1 MKQHSALTEILTL
14 DPERDHQRIMFL
26 CAAHEFPFD
35 MVRAL
40 EFALF
45 RTFAVPSIG
54 ALLDRTGEFSQ
65 RAQKRYDDTD
75 LIMSQIYEY
84 GYDSERGRAALARM
98 NAIHGRFKIA
108 NDDFR
113 YVLSTFI
120 LEPIRWIDRF
130 GWRRMVEQE
139 RQGLY
144 FFWREVGQRMSIQDI
159 PPSLAA
165 YEQFNLEYEQT
176 RFRYSD
182 ASCRTAAA
190 TRDMLLAWFLPQP
203 FWPLGQPFVYALM
216 DERLCTAFNFPPPSS
231 ALRGFVERMLRLRAR
246 AVRWLPERRQPLL
259 RSSLPHRSYP
269 HGYRTAELGSS
280 PTQASNDSRNSPSR

>member
-1 MKQHSALTEILTL
+1 MKQQHRALNEILQL

-35 MVRAL
+35 MVRSL

-84 GYDSERGRAALARM
+84 GYDSERGRVALAQM
-98 NAIHGRFKIA
+98 NRIHGRFKIA
-108 NDDFR
+108 NNDFR

-144 FFWREVGQRMSIQDI
+144 YFWREIGKRMGIQDI
-159 PPSLAA
+159 PPSLTE
-165 YEQFNLEYEQT
+165 YEQFNLEYEQ
-176 RFRYSD
+176 RCFRYSD
-182 ASCRTAAA
+182 ASRRTAAA
-190 TRDMLLAWFLPQP
+190 TRDLFLSWLLPKP
-203 FWPLGQPFVYALM
+203 FWPLGEPFVYALM
-216 DERLCTAFNFPPPSS
+216 DERLCKAFNFPQPSRGMR
-231 ALRGFVERMLRLRAR
+231 ALVEGALRLRSR

-269 HGYRTAELGSS
+269 QGYCTKELG
-280 PTQASNDSRNSPSR
+280 PASAVNDPH

>member
-1 MKQHSALTEILTL
+1 MKRHHNALTEILQL
-14 DPERDHQRIMFL
+14 DPARDHQRIMFL

-35 MVRAL
+35 MVRSL

-54 ALLDRTGEFSQ
+54 ALLDRTGEFRE

-84 GYDSERGRAALARM
+84 GYDSERGRAALAHM
-98 NAIHGRFKIA
+98 NSIHGRFKIA

-139 RQGLY
+139 RQALY
-144 FFWREVGQRMSIQDI
+144 YFWREVGKRMGIQDI
-159 PPSLAA
+159 PPSLAE
-165 YEQFNLEYEQT
+165 YEQFNIEYEQT

-182 ASCRTAAA
+182 ASRRTAAA
-190 TRDMLLAWFLPQP
+190 TRDMLLAWFLPKP
-203 FWPLGQPFVYALM
+203 LWPLGEPFVYALM
-216 DERLCTAFNFPPPSS
+216 DERLCTTFNFPKPSRGMR
-231 ALRGFVERMLRLRAR
+231 ALVEGTLRLRAR
-246 AVRWLPERRQPLL
+246 AVRLLPERRQPLL
-259 RSSLPHRSYP
+259 RSSLSHRSYP
-269 HGYRTAELGSS
+269 HGYSTAELGPPPSS
-280 PTQASNDSRNSPSR
+280 AKS

>member
-1 MKQHSALTEILTL
+1 MPKHQVLTEIAQL

-26 CAAHEFPFD
+26 CAAYEFPFD
-35 MVRAL
+35 MVRSL

-54 ALLDRTGEFSQ
+54 ALLDRTGEFKE

-98 NAIHGRFKIA
+98 NALHGRFKIA

-144 FFWREVGQRMSIQDI
+144 YFWREVGRRMNIQDI
-159 PPSLAA
+159 PPSLAE
-165 YEQFNLEYEQT
+165 YEQFNVEYEQT

-182 ASCRTAAA
+182 ASRRTAAA
-190 TRDMLLAWFLPQP
+190 TRDLFLSWLLP
-203 FWPLGQPFVYALM
+203 
-216 DERLCTAFNFPPPSS
+216 
-231 ALRGFVERMLRLRAR
+231 
-246 AVRWLPERRQPLL
+246 
-259 RSSLPHRSYP
+259 
-269 HGYRTAELGSS
+269 
-280 PTQASNDSRNSPSR
+280 

>member
-1 MKQHSALTEILTL
+1 MMKQPHTALTEILQL

-35 MVRAL
+35 MVRSL

-84 GYDSERGRAALARM
+84 GYDSERGRAALAHM
-98 NAIHGRFKIA
+98 NSIHGRFKIA

-120 LEPIRWIDRF
+120 LEPMRWIDRF

-144 FFWREVGQRMSIQDI
+144 YFWREVGKRMGIQDI

-165 YEQFNLEYEQT
+165 YERFNVEYEQT

-182 ASCRTAAA
+182 ASRRIAAA
-190 TRDMLLAWFLPQP
+190 TRDMLLAWFLPKLL
-203 FWPLGQPFVYALM
+203 WPLGEPFVYALM
-216 DERLCTAFNFPPPSS
+216 DERLCTAFNFPQPS
-231 ALRGFVERMLRLRAR
+231 RGMRTLVEGTLRLRAR

-269 HGYRTAELGSS
+269 HGYSTAELGPPPSS
-280 PTQASNDSRNSPSR
+280 AKS

>member
-35 MVRAL
+35 MVRSL

-98 NAIHGRFKIA
+98 NSIHGRFKIA

-120 LEPIRWIDRF
+120 LEPMRWIDRF

-144 FFWREVGQRMSIQDI
+144 YFWREVGRRMNIQDI
-159 PPSLAA
+159 PPSLAE
-165 YEQFNLEYEQT
+165 YEQFNIEYEQS

-182 ASCRTAAA
+182 ASHRTAAA
-190 TRDMLLAWFLPQP
+190 TRDMLLAWFLPKSL
-203 FWPLGQPFVYALM
+203 WPLGEPFVYALM
-216 DERLCTAFNFPPPSS
+216 DERLCTAFNFPAPSPGMR
-231 ALRGFVERMLRLRAR
+231 ALVEGTLRLRAR
-246 AVRWLPERRQPLL
+246 AVRWLPERRRSLL

-269 HGYRTAELGSS
+269 NGYRTEDLGPPASS
-280 PTQASNDSRNSPSR
+280 AKS

>member
-1 MKQHSALTEILTL
+1 MKQRHNALAEILQL

-54 ALLDRTGEFSQ
+54 ALLDRTGEFKE

-98 NAIHGRFKIA
+98 NSIHGRFKIA

-120 LEPIRWIDRF
+120 LEPMRWIDRF
-130 GWRRMVEQE
+130 GWRRMVEHE
-139 RQGLY
+139 RQALY
-144 FFWREVGQRMSIQDI
+144 YFWREVGRRMNIQDI
-159 PPSLAA
+159 PPSLAE
-165 YEQFNLEYEQT
+165 YEQFNVEYEQT

-182 ASCRTAAA
+182 ASRRTGAA
-190 TRDMLLAWFLPQP
+190 TRDLFLSWLLPKPL
-203 FWPLGQPFVYALM
+203 WPLGAPFVYALM
-216 DERLCTAFNFPPPSS
+216 DDRLCAAFNFPQPSRGMR
-231 ALRGFVERMLRLRAR
+231 ALVEGTLRMRAR

-259 RSSLPHRSYP
+259 RSALPHPSYP
-269 HGYRTAELGSS
+269 QGYRTEELG
-280 PTQASNDSRNSPSR
+280 PPGTTAAP

>member
-1 MKQHSALTEILTL
+1 MMKQRHQALVEILQL

-35 MVRAL
+35 MVRSL

-54 ALLDRTGEFSQ
+54 ALLDRTGEFRQ

-98 NAIHGRFKIA
+98 NSIHGRFKIA

-144 FFWREVGQRMSIQDI
+144 YFWRAVGTRMNIQDI
-159 PPSLAA
+159 PQSLAA
-165 YEQFNLEYEQT
+165 YEQFNVEYEQT

-182 ASCRTAAA
+182 ASRRTATA
-190 TRDMLLAWFLPQP
+190 TRDMLLAWFLPK
-203 FWPLGQPFVYALM
+203 PLWKLGAPFVYALL
-216 DERLCTAFNFPPPSS
+216 DERLCAAFNFPQPAPGMRALVTG
-231 ALRGFVERMLRLRAR
+231 ALRWRAR
-246 AVRWLPERRQPLL
+246 AVRWLPERRQPLR

-269 HGYRTAELGSS
+269 NGYQTEELG
-280 PTQASNDSRNSPSR
+280 PPASTAIQPDKQ